1 MGKVLRQKGL
11 GGRARHKEKRKRTF
25 VFSKRQS
32 HDVVIAFLYGDNK
45 KIKFYQTKGEFAS
58 SYINDRRFP
67 MEEKVEELIDIYKQQ
82 IYSLCYKLAKT
93 KEDAEDIF
101 QETWIKVFSSRH
113 QLSCVE
119 NYKKW
124 ITTICVR
131 AFYDF
136 YRKKKRWKDRVLDL
150 FHKEDGG
157 EIDFADEVNISE
169 EFIQKVE
176 AEMIREVIQ
185 LLNEKYKTVLVLYY
199 YEQYSYKEMSEILNI
214 PIGTVKYRLNY
225 AKKQMREHL
234 EGFVYDGR

>member
-1 MGKVLRQKGL
+1 
-11 GGRARHKEKRKRTF
+11 
-25 VFSKRQS
+25 
-32 HDVVIAFLYGDNK
+32 
-45 KIKFYQTKGEFAS
+45 
-58 SYINDRRFP
+58 

-131 AFYDF
+131 TFYDF

-157 EIDFADEVNISE
+157 EIDFADEVDISE

-225 AKKQMREHL
+225 AKKQMRERL
-234 EGFVYDGR
+234 EVFVYDGR

>member
-1 MGKVLRQKGL
+1 
-11 GGRARHKEKRKRTF
+11 
-25 VFSKRQS
+25 
-32 HDVVIAFLYGDNK
+32 
-45 KIKFYQTKGEFAS
+45 
-58 SYINDRRFP
+58 

-101 QETWIKVFSSRH
+101 QETWIKVFHRGTNFLTWRIIKSGLLRFVFVH
-113 QLSCVE
+113 FMILSQ
-119 NYKKW
+119 
-124 ITTICVR
+124 
-131 AFYDF
+131 
-136 YRKKKRWKDRVLDL
+136 KKRWKDRVLDL

-157 EIDFADEVNISE
+157 EIELADDVNISE

-225 AKKQMREHL
+225 AKNQMREHL
-234 EGFVYDGR
+234 EGFVHEGR

>member
-1 MGKVLRQKGL
+1 
-11 GGRARHKEKRKRTF
+11 
-25 VFSKRQS
+25 
-32 HDVVIAFLYGDNK
+32 
-45 KIKFYQTKGEFAS
+45 
-58 SYINDRRFP
+58 

-113 QLSCVE
+113 QLSYVE

-131 AFYDF
+131 TFYDF

-157 EIDFADEVNISE
+157 EIELADDVNISE

-176 AEMIREVIQ
+176 TEMIREVIQ

-234 EGFVYDGR
+234 EGFVHEGR

>member
-1 MGKVLRQKGL
+1 
-11 GGRARHKEKRKRTF
+11 
-25 VFSKRQS
+25 
-32 HDVVIAFLYGDNK
+32 
-45 KIKFYQTKGEFAS
+45 
-58 SYINDRRFP
+58 
-67 MEEKVEELIDIYKQQ
+67 MEEKVEELIDIYKKQ

-113 QLSCVE
+113 QLSYVE

-131 AFYDF
+131 TFYDF
-136 YRKKKRWKDRVLDL
+136 YRKKKRCKDRILDL

-157 EIDFADEVNISE
+157 EIDFADDVNISE

-225 AKKQMREHL
+225 GKKKMREHL
-234 EGFVYDGR
+234 EGFVHEGR

>member
-1 MGKVLRQKGL
+1 VGKVLRRKGL
-11 GGRARHKEKRKRTF
+11 GGRARHKEKRSQF
-25 VFSKRQS
+25 FAFSKRQS
-32 HDVVIAFLYGDNK
+32 QDVVIAFLYGDNK

-58 SYINDRRFP
+58 SYINDRRF
-67 MEEKVEELIDIYKQQ
+67 MMDEKVEELIDIYKRQ

-113 QLSCVE
+113 QLSYVE

-131 AFYDF
+131 TFYDF
-136 YRKKKRWKDRVLDL
+136 YRKKKRWKDRMLDL

-157 EIDFADEVNISE
+157 EIEFANDVNISE
-169 EFIQKVE
+169 ELIQKVE

-234 EGFVYDGR
+234 EGFVYEGR

>member
-1 MGKVLRQKGL
+1 
-11 GGRARHKEKRKRTF
+11 
-25 VFSKRQS
+25 
-32 HDVVIAFLYGDNK
+32 
-45 KIKFYQTKGEFAS
+45 
-58 SYINDRRFP
+58 

-82 IYSLCYKLAKT
+82 IYSLCHKLAKT

-113 QLSCVE
+113 QLSSVE

-176 AEMIREVIQ
+176 SEMIREVIQ

>member
-1 MGKVLRQKGL
+1 
-11 GGRARHKEKRKRTF
+11 
-25 VFSKRQS
+25 
-32 HDVVIAFLYGDNK
+32 
-45 KIKFYQTKGEFAS
+45 
-58 SYINDRRFP
+58 

-113 QLSCVE
+113 QLSYVE

-131 AFYDF
+131 TFYDF

-157 EIDFADEVNISE
+157 EIELADDVNISR
-169 EFIQKVE
+169 IHSKS
-176 AEMIREVIQ
+176 RSRNDTRSYTVI
-185 LLNEKYKTVLVLYY
+185 KRKIYKTVLVLYY

-234 EGFVYDGR
+234 EGFVHEGR

>member
-1 MGKVLRQKGL
+1 M
-11 GGRARHKEKRKRTF
+11 
-25 VFSKRQS
+25 
-32 HDVVIAFLYGDNK
+32 
-45 KIKFYQTKGEFAS
+45 
-58 SYINDRRFP
+58 

-113 QLSCVE
+113 QLSYVE

-131 AFYDF
+131 TFYDF
-136 YRKKKRWKDRVLDL
+136 YRKKKRWKNRVLDL

-157 EIDFADEVNISE
+157 EIEHADDMNISE
-169 EFIQKVE
+169 EFIQKAE

-234 EGFVYDGR
+234 EGFVYEGR